1 MAVLEARRERVDRA
15 LATLDRQLSA
25 LPDERLDDALQ
36 QLTAALAAVDSHD
49 IGDAVGPVYTT
60 AGLQAWLGVS
70 RQTLSE
76 RAAARTLLRL
86 RTADGKL
93 VYPAFQFGPLRR
105 PLPGLKKVLTALER
119 GSSDP
124 WAWAIWLN
132 AVREDGVTFA
142 QRLRA
147 GEVGRV
153 VAAAEADAAWWA
165 A

>member
-1 MAVLEARRERVDRA
+1 MPVLEARRERVDRA
-15 LATLDRQLSA
+15 LAALDKQLAA

-36 QLTAALAAVDSHD
+36 QLAAALAAVDAHD

-60 AGLQAWLGVS
+60 AGLQALLGVS

-76 RAAARTLLRL
+76 RAMARTLLRL
-86 RTADGKL
+86 RTADGAY
-93 VYPAFQFGPLRR
+93 VYPAFQFDLRQR
-105 PLPGLKKVLTALER
+105 PLPGLKRVLTTLGR
-119 GSSDP
+119 GSADP

-132 AVREDGVTFA
+132 SVRDDGITYA

-147 GEVGRV
+147 GEVDAV
-153 VAAAEADAAWWA
+153 AQAAAADADWWA